1 MNEDCENMSFDV
13 EGSQFLPLEL
23 QDEFVFSEDLKSGK
37 VLSWE
42 EKDVTLSEGVVG
54 RNERNRL
61 VGTLSHFL
69 HFFILLNPFPGWFR
83 QGNGSVKTD
92 CHVPRFSFLT
102 QTLEKRMRLKVI
114 GERELRG
121 VIVASGKAFVN
132 AATES
137 GDAQSPAWLRQAMFG
152 KIRNE
157 ERHPTKQQSGVG
169 KCNHRRGVLV
179 AVGANII

>member
-1 MNEDCENMSFDV
+1 MSFDV
-13 EGSQFLPLEL
+13 KGSQFLPLEL

-61 VGTLSHFL
+61 VGTLPHFL

-92 CHVPRFSFLT
+92 WP
-102 QTLEKRMRLKVI
+102 
-114 GERELRG
+114 
-121 VIVASGKAFVN
+121 
-132 AATES
+132 
-137 GDAQSPAWLRQAMFG
+137 
-152 KIRNE
+152 
-157 ERHPTKQQSGVG
+157 PT
-169 KCNHRRGVLV
+169 R
-179 AVGANII
+179 